1 MSMPIIMLFVVMAIC
16 FIIRMPVSFSMLA
29 ASITYFLLAA
39 PDKLGQV
46 FTVIT
51 GNMFANYTMLAA
63 PLFIFMANV
72 LNEGEVTDKLF
83 SFCNGLLGRLKGG
96 TAQVN
101 VFISL
106 IFSGM
111 TGSAIADASGI
122 GLMEIDQM
130 KKEGYDAEFSCAI
143 TAASATVGPI
153 FPPSIPMVIYAM
165 LSGASIGKLFMGGMV
180 PGVLLA
186 ILLMIYVAFISHKRN
201 YPAGVVMSKREFL
214 KATLQALPA
223 LFTVVILLGGIY
235 SGICT
240 PTEAGAVG
248 GIYSGIC
255 TPTEAGAV
263 ASAYALI
270 ISALIYKTLGWK
282 KLWGIIKKSAA
293 NTATLALLCGTSML
307 FSYIISLEQV
317 PRVVA
322 SLVMGITDN
331 KYIFLFIVNIVFL
344 LLGCV
349 LDVSTIQLVFVPMVL
364 PLVQAMG
371 IDLVH
376 FGVVICLNMMIG
388 LSTPPFGMLL
398 FIVSGLGKTK
408 IKGVIRE
415 ILPMVLI
422 MIGLLFLVTYVPDII
437 MFIPNNFM

>member
-1 MSMPIIMLFVVMAIC
+1 MNWAIIILFAILAIC
-16 FIIRMPVSFSMLA
+16 FILRMPISFSMLA
-29 ASITYFLLAA
+29 ASISYFLVSNPA
-39 PDKLGQV
+39 KMGQV

-122 GLMEIDQM
+122 GLMEIEQM
-130 KKEGYDAEFSCAI
+130 KKEGYDSEFSCAI
-143 TAASATVGPI
+143 TAASATIGPI
-153 FPPSIPMVIYAM
+153 FPPSIPMIIYAM
-165 LSGASIGKLFMGGMV
+165 LSGASVGKLFMGGMI
-180 PGVLLA
+180 PGILLA
-186 ILLMIYVAFISHKRN
+186 VFLMIYVGFISHKRN
-201 YPAGVVMSKREFL
+201 YPAGIIMSKKQFL
-214 KATLQALPA
+214 KATVQAAPA
-223 LFTVVILLGGIY
+223 LFTVIILLGGIY
-235 SGICT
+235 SG
-240 PTEAGAVG
+240 V
-248 GIYSGIC
+248 C

-263 ASAYALI
+263 ASAYAL
-270 ISALIYKTLGWK
+270 LIAAFVYRTLGWK
-282 KLWGIIKKSAA
+282 KLWTIIKKSAS
-293 NTATLALLCGTSML
+293 NTATLAILCGSSML

-317 PRVVA
+317 PAGVA
-322 SLVMGITDN
+322 DLVMGITDN
-331 KYIFLFIVNIVFL
+331 KYIFLLVVNIAFL

-364 PLVQAMG
+364 PLVKAFG

-376 FGVVICLNMMIG
+376 FGVIICLNMMIG

-408 IKGVIRE
+408 IAGVIRE
-415 ILPMVLI
+415 ILPMVAI
-422 MIGLLFLVTYVPDII
+422 MIVLLFLCTYIPDLV
-437 MFIPNNFM
+437 MYIPNHFIQ

>member
-1 MSMPIIMLFVVMAIC
+1 MNWGVFALFASLAIF
-16 FIIRMPVSFSMLA
+16 FIIRMPISFSMLA
-29 ASITYFLLAA
+29 SCIIYFLVARPA
-39 PDKLGQV
+39 SMGMV
-46 FTVIT
+46 YSVIT
-51 GNMFANYTMLAA
+51 GDMITGFTMLAA
-63 PLFIFMANV
+63 PLFVFMANV
-72 LNEGEVTDKLF
+72 LNEGEVTDKMF

-111 TGSAIADASGI
+111 SGSAIADASGI
-122 GLMEIDQM
+122 GLMEIEQM

-165 LSGASIGKLFMGGMV
+165 LSGASVGKLFAGGMV

-186 ILLMIYVAFISHKRN
+186 LMLMVYCFYISYKRN
-201 YPAGVVMSKREFL
+201 YPAGVKMTL
-214 KATLQALPA
+214 KQFGRATLVAFPA
-223 LFTVVILLGGIY
+223 LFTVILLLGGIY
-235 SGICT
+235 SG
-240 PTEAGAVG
+240 V
-248 GIYSGIC
+248 C

-263 ASAYALI
+263 ASAYALL
-270 ISALIYKTLGWK
+270 ISAVVYRTLGWK
-282 KLWGIIKKSAA
+282 RLATILKKTAA
-293 NTATLALLCGTSML
+293 NTATLAALCGMAYL
-307 FSYIISLEQV
+307 FSKIIALEKV
-317 PRVVA
+317 PNAVSSFVT
-322 SLVMGITDN
+322 GITTN
-331 KYIFLFIVNIVFL
+331 KNLFLLVVNIVFL

-364 PLVQAMG
+364 PIVKAFG

-408 IKGVIRE
+408 IGGVIKE
-415 ILPMVLI
+415 IIPMVLI
-422 MIGLLFLVTYVPDII
+422 MILLLFMCTYIPDII
-437 MFIPNNFM
+437 MFIPNHMAG

>member
-240 PTEAGAVG
+240 PTEAGAV
-248 GIYSGIC
+248 
-255 TPTEAGAV
+255 

-282 KLWGIIKKSAA
+282 K
-293 NTATLALLCGTSML
+293 LCGTSML

>member
-29 ASITYFLLAA
+29 ASITYFLLAS

-201 YPAGVVMSKREFL
+201 YPAGVVMSKKEFL
-214 KATLQALPA
+214 RATVQALPA

-240 PTEAGAVG
+240 PTEAGAV
-248 GIYSGIC
+248 
-255 TPTEAGAV
+255 
-263 ASAYALI
+263 ASAYALV
-270 ISALIYKTLGWK
+270 ISALVYKTLGWN
-282 KLWGIIKKSAA
+282 KLWNIIKKSAA

-307 FSYIISLEQV
+307 FSYIISPLLAISCRISLEQV
-317 PRVVA
+317 PRIVA
-322 SLVMGITDN
+322 GLVMGITDN
-331 KYIFLFIVNIVFL
+331 KYIFLLIVNIVFL

-398 FIVSGLGKTK
+398 FIVAGLGKTK

-422 MIGLLFLVTYVPDII
+422 MIALLFLVTYVPDII

>member
-1 MSMPIIMLFVVMAIC
+1 MGMVYS
-16 FIIRMPVSFSMLA
+16 
-29 ASITYFLLAA
+29 
-39 PDKLGQV
+39 
-46 FTVIT
+46 VIT
-51 GNMFANYTMLAA
+51 GDMITGFTMLAA
-63 PLFIFMANV
+63 PLFVFMANV

-111 TGSAIADASGI
+111 SGSAIADASGI
-122 GLMEIDQM
+122 GLMEIEQM
-130 KKEGYDAEFSCAI
+130 KKEGYDAEFSCAV

-165 LSGASIGKLFMGGMV
+165 LSGASVGKLFAGGMV

-186 ILLMIYVAFISHKRN
+186 LMLMVYCLFISYKRN
-201 YPAGVVMSKREFL
+201 YPAGVKMTLRQFG
-214 KATLQALPA
+214 KATVVAFPA
-223 LFTVVILLGGIY
+223 LFMVILLLGGIY
-235 SGICT
+235 SG
-240 PTEAGAVG
+240 V
-248 GIYSGIC
+248 C

-263 ASAYALI
+263 ASAYALV
-270 ISALIYKTLGWK
+270 ISALVYRTLGWK
-282 KLWGIIKKSAA
+282 RLRTILKKTAA
-293 NTATLALLCGTSML
+293 NTATLATLTGTAYL
-307 FSYIISLEQV
+307 FSKIIALEKV
-317 PRVVA
+317 PNVVSA
-322 SLVMGITDN
+322 FVTGITTN
-331 KYIFLFIVNIVFL
+331 KNVFLLVVNVVFL

-364 PLVQAMG
+364 PIVKAFG

-398 FIVSGLGKTK
+398 FIVAGLGKTK
-408 IKGVIRE
+408 IGGVIRE

-422 MIGLLFLVTYVPDII
+422 MIALLFLCTYVPNII
-437 MFIPNNFM
+437 MFIPNAMVG

>member
-1 MSMPIIMLFVVMAIC
+1 
-16 FIIRMPVSFSMLA
+16 
-29 ASITYFLLAA
+29 
-39 PDKLGQV
+39 
-46 FTVIT
+46 
-51 GNMFANYTMLAA
+51 
-63 PLFIFMANV
+63 
-72 LNEGEVTDKLF
+72 
-83 SFCNGLLGRLKGG
+83 
-96 TAQVN
+96 
-101 VFISL
+101 
-106 IFSGM
+106 M

-214 KATLQALPA
+214 RATLQALPA
-223 LFTVVILLGGIY
+223 LFTVVILL
-235 SGICT
+235 
-240 PTEAGAVG
+240 G

-388 LSTPPFGMLL
+388 LSTSPFGMLL